1 MSSSDLVLTPLAYDT
16 LRRFADGEDIHT
28 ISNATGQ
35 PWMHVRNLVNIHT
48 SGHRTKARTVLDALT
63 PPTPEQVADAIAAN
77 KASAL
82 TAPLPDVKAK
92 VGPPQ
97 PPPPEP
103 PRRAVMAVTPARGTV
118 NIDDLDTLNGVCN
131 AARDTPHADAA
142 RQASD
147 ALAEVRRH
155 IIADRRAA
163 AVKTRIAELEAELK
177 AEVAKLRDL
186 VSAE

>member
-1 MSSSDLVLTPLAYDT
+1 MAKLAGK
-16 LRRFADGEDIHT
+16 LPDGD
-28 ISNATGQ
+28 
-35 PWMHVRNLVNIHT
+35 RNGL
-48 SGHRTKARTVLDALT
+48 A
-63 PPTPEQVADAIAAN
+63 AIASELVDN
-77 KASAL
+77 
-82 TAPLPDVKAK
+82 PEK
-92 VGPPQ
+92 VHV
-97 PPPPEP
+97 
-103 PRRAVMAVTPARGTV
+103 AIVL
-118 NIDDLDTLNGVCN
+118 LDTLNGVCN

-177 AEVAKLRDL
+177 AEVAKLREL